1 MTTWQATHVSEP
13 ITLQG
18 CTVRKKKIETQSIT
32 VGKEE
37 EEHQI
42 QNWFR

>member
-1 MTTWQATHVSEP
+1 MTTWQATHVSGP

-18 CTVRKKKIETQSIT
+18 CAVRKNKIETQGIT

-37 EEHQI
+37 HQI
-42 QNWFR
+42 QNLFR